1 VRIAMEMPGTP
12 IKLLWTREED
22 MTHDWYHPI
31 TQCKLTGGFDADKNL
46 TALHMRISGQS
57 ILAKVRP
64 EALQDGRDPATFSGL
79 NPGGA
84 ETAIGYSIPNIL
96 IDHSMRNPHVQ
107 PGFWRGV
114 NINHNA
120 IYLECFIDE
129 LAQALGEASSNF
141 GAS

>member
-1 VRIAMEMPGTP
+1 
-12 IKLLWTREED
+12 
-22 MTHDWYHPI
+22 
-31 TQCKLTGGFDADKNL
+31 
-46 TALHMRISGQS
+46 
-57 ILAKVRP
+57 
-64 EALQDGRDPATFSGL
+64 
-79 NPGGA
+79 
-84 ETAIGYSIPNIL
+84 
-96 IDHSMRNPHVQ
+96 MRNPHVQ

>member
-1 VRIAMEMPGTP
+1 VCLSVGSLAASRTN
-12 IKLLWTREED
+12 
-22 MTHDWYHPI
+22 WYHPI

-46 TALHMRISGQS
+46 TVLHMRISGQS

-84 ETAIGYSIPNIL
+84 ESAIGYSIPNIL

-107 PGFWRGV
+107 PVSLPQTQNG
-114 NINHNA
+114 
-120 IYLECFIDE
+120 
-129 LAQALGEASSNF
+129 
-141 GAS
+141 